1 MSSLLSRREE
11 AHRRLGE
18 GVYDLLVVGGGING
32 ASIARDAALRGYRVA
47 LLEQRDLGFGT
58 SSRSSRLI
66 HGGLRYLEM
75 GEVGLVFESVSERF
89 TLTQV
94 ARHLVRPLAFVVPVY
109 KGDAFP
115 LFAVDIGL
123 WVYDALALFRNYR
136 NHTRLSA
143 AQLKRFVPGL
153 RAEGLSGAVRY
164 YDYQTDDARLVLE
177 NGIGAQEAGAEL
189 LSYCR
194 VDGFDY
200 RRNRVEAVRAT
211 DLLTET
217 ELRVRAHCVLCA
229 AGPWTDRVLG
239 MTERPDQWLRPSKG
253 VHIVI
258 PREKLATDDA
268 LTMRHPEDRR
278 VLFVLPYHERTVI
291 GTTDTD
297 FDTDIDSLEASCE
310 DVRYLLAAAKH
321 AFPDTEIGPD
331 DVLSSWTGVR
341 PLLRQEEAG
350 SPSAVSREHR
360 IQVRGDGIVVIAGG
374 KLTTYRKM
382 AAECLELAAPA
393 IGVAGGT
400 PPNRGE
406 QTKQVPLP
414 GAVGLA
420 TERAIEELTA
430 EVSQPFGDGAYV
442 GTHLSMVY
450 GSRARDVA
458 TIARSVS
465 GASER
470 IDGELPYVWAEA
482 IHAARSEL
490 CCTLEDF
497 MVRRTH
503 LFYRCRD
510 QGLAVADR
518 AAELLGKELGW
529 DASERRAQVAAYEE
543 RVEANNAWRGDL
555 CFQED

>member
-1 MSSLLSRREE
+1 MSSLRERREE
-11 AHRRLGE
+11 AHQRLGE
-18 GVYDLLVVGGGING
+18 GVYDLAIVGGGING
-32 ASIARDAALRGYRVA
+32 ASIARDAALRGYRVC
-47 LLEQRDLGFGT
+47 LLEQSDLGFGT

-66 HGGLRYLEM
+66 HGGLRYLEQA
-75 GEVGLVFESVSERF
+75 EVGLVFESVSERY
-89 TLTQV
+89 TLTHT

-115 LFAVDIGL
+115 LFAVDLGL
-123 WVYDALALFRNYR
+123 WVYDALALFRNYK

-143 AQLKRFVPGL
+143 SQLKRFVPGL

-177 NGIGAQEAGAEL
+177 NALGAQQAGAEL
-189 LSYCR
+189 LTYCR

-200 RRNRVEAVRAT
+200 RQNRVKNVRAT
-211 DLLTET
+211 DLITET

-239 MTERPDQWLRPSKG
+239 MTERPDRWLRPSKG
-253 VHIVI
+253 VHIVV
-258 PREKLATDDA
+258 PREKLALDDA

-297 FDTDIDSLEASCE
+297 FDADPDNLEASCE
-310 DVRYLLAAAKH
+310 DVRYLLAAAQH
-321 AFPDTEIGPD
+321 AFPEVDLGPD
-331 DVLSSWTGVR
+331 DVLSSWTGLR
-341 PLLRQEEAG
+341 PLLRQEDAG

-360 IQVRGDGIVVIAGG
+360 IQVRTDGVIVIAGG

-393 IGVAGGT
+393 IGMAGGT
-400 PPNRGE
+400 PPRRGE
-406 QTKQVPLP
+406 QTRQVPLP

-420 TERAIEELTA
+420 SEGALEDLTG
-430 EVSQPFGDGAYV
+430 EVSQPFADGAYV
-442 GTHLSMVY
+442 GTHLATVY
-450 GSRARDVA
+450 GSRAREVA
-458 TIARSVS
+458 TIARSEP
-465 GASER
+465 GASDR
-470 IDGELPYVWAEA
+470 VDSELPYVWAEA
-482 IHAARSEL
+482 THAGRHEL

-510 QGLAVADR
+510 QGLAVAER
-518 AAELLGKELGW
+518 AAEILGKELGW
-529 DASERRAQVAAYEE
+529 DASERKAQVAAYEA

-555 CFQED
+555 CFSD